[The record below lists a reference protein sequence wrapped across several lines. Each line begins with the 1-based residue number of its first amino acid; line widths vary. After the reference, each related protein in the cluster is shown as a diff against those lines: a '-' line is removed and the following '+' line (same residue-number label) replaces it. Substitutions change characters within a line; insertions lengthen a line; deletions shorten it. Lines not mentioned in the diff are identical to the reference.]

1 MSRFININN
10 SAAVAFTNRLEKMRK
25 SDLPV
30 VINQTLNDAA
40 FDVKQR
46 TMPTSAK
53 QNFTER
59 NKSFFRST
67 SRVKKSSGFSINRQ
81 FSEVGFI
88 GTGTK
93 AGAVA
98 GLAKQERGG
107 TVAQRDFI
115 PMNPSRTGNSEQKNV
130 RAANRLKKIGNVKS
144 LRGRNHKIK
153 DAFKIGVGGHIVL
166 KDTLFLIKKIAR
178 GVIKLTALYSF
189 KSGRSVKVKATHF
202 MQRASIESG
211 RKLDTFF
218 VRNAKKRIKLK

>member
-88 GTGTK
+88 
-93 AGAVA
+93 